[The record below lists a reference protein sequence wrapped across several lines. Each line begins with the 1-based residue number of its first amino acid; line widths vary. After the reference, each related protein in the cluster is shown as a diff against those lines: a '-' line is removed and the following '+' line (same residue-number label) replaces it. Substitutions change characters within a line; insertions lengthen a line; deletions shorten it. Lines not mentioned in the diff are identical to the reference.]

1 MSALDRAAAETV
13 GLLAQWGVAATADPT
28 AVVVPGAL
36 IAPDT
41 IAATLGGALA
51 VTWDVYLVAP
61 DNAAAL
67 GALGDMLDRVLAHT
81 NPGTIDAASLALVN
95 TAPDPLPAL
104 HLTLETETTP

>member
-1 MSALDRAAAETV
+1 MSTLDRAAAETT
-13 GLLAQWGVAATADPT
+13 GLLAGWGLAATIDPT

-41 IAATLGGALA
+41 LTASLGGALA
-51 VTWDVYLVAP
+51 VTWDVYLIAP
-61 DNAAAL
+61 DTPGAL
-67 GALGDMLDRVLAHT
+67 GVLGDMLDLVLAHT

>member
-1 MSALDRAAAETV
+1 MSALDRAAAETT
-13 GLLAQWGVAATADPT
+13 GLLAGWGLAATTDPT

-41 IAATLGGALA
+41 PGALG
-51 VTWDVYLVAP
+51 V
-61 DNAAAL
+61 
-67 GALGDMLDRVLAHT
+67 LGDMLDLVLAHT
-81 NPGTIDAASLALVN
+81 NPGAIDAASLALVN